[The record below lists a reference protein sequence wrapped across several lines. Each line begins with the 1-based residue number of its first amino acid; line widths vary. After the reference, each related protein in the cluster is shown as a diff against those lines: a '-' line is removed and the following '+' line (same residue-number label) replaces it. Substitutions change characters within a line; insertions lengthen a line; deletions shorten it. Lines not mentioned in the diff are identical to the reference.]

1 MFESPFPLPPTLN
14 PQYTYPTLERV
25 TKADGDRHYVTPEGE
40 KLKSV
45 TTILSATAN
54 KEYLKLWE
62 EWVGTKKANAVREE
76 AAALGTLMHENLEAY
91 LEDRERPRGN
101 NLIRTMARRMAD
113 VIIHKGFP
121 KVDEIWGIESP
132 LYFPGLYAGTTD
144 LVGVYEGEPAIM
156 DYKTA
161 KKIRKRDQIG
171 DYFCQGAAYALAHNY
186 HHNTDIRK
194 IVIFMV
200 SRDLS
205 FETFVVKGDEFS
217 QKCDEWQDR
226 IRQYESTQVAA

>member
-1 MFESPFPLPPTLN
+1 MDFPPPPRLN
-14 PQYTYPTLERV
+14 LQYQYAELIRNTRE
-25 TKADGDRHYVTPEGE
+25 DGVRHYITPDNEA
-40 KLKSV
+40 LASV

-121 KVDEIWGIESP
+121 RVDEIWGIESP

-144 LVGVYEGEPAIM
+144 LVGAYEGEEAIM

-186 HHNTDIRK
+186 HHNTNIRK

-205 FETFVVKGDEFS
+205 FETFVVQGDEFS
-217 QKCDEWQDR
+217 RKCDEWQER
-226 IRQYESTQVAA
+226 IIQYENSRVAA